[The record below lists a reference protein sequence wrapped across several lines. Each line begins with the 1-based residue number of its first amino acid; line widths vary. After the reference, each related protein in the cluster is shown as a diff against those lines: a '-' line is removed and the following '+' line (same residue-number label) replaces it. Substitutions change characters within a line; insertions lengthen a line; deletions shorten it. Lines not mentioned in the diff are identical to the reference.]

1 MLILNIIHIGVN
13 SVSQLVTVRPDFF
26 CQLLFVIESWDWRG
40 FSFRLIIIDFVLLV
54 LAWGIQATI
63 SFMLFIFWGKFL
75 IIFIV
80 NLFIF
85 IFWSTFVD
93 STFVN
98 VFLCAFSC
106 FFIRF
111 YIIFFWIRGLVYF
124 SISCLFMR
132 GFFFLGTFWVNFYKG
147 SFVGF

>member
-1 MLILNIIHIGVN
+1 MLILNIIHIGIN

-26 CQLLFVIESWDWRG
+26 YQLLFVIESWDWRG

-111 YIIFFWIRGLVYF
+111 SIIFFWIRGLVHF

-132 GFFFLGTFWVNFYKG
+132 GFLFLGTFWVNFYKG